1 MAAGKEAVHLPC
13 AVSKIKLGKGK
24 GEKKANSIDCYGRIV
39 TMLFTAGS
47 LHMCQ
52 PFLYVLYQVL
62 KQKATFIKCMC
73 RKMYRGYIFVRIVT
87 DPYFCHSQDR
97 LLCIKMPHCVYL
109 KNDVSGEAWLFILS
123 CYLWQHSSVD
133 FYSEKLNLC
142 FLYYIPFA
150 LPFLYL
156 ELVLLVA
163 VP

>member
-1 MAAGKEAVHLPC
+1 MAAVKEAVHLPC

-24 GEKKANSIDCYGRIV
+24 GEKKAANSIDCYRGIV

-73 RKMYRGYIFVRIVT
+73 RKMYRSYIFVRIVK
-87 DPYFCHSQDR
+87 DLYFCHSQDR

-109 KNDVSGEAWLFILS
+109 KNGVSGEAWLFILS
-123 CYLWQHSSVD
+123 YYLWQHSSVD
-133 FYSEKLNLC
+133 FYSKKLNLC
-142 FLYYIPFA
+142 FLI
-150 LPFLYL
+150 LYT
-156 ELVLLVA
+156 VCFYHFFI
-163 VP
+163 